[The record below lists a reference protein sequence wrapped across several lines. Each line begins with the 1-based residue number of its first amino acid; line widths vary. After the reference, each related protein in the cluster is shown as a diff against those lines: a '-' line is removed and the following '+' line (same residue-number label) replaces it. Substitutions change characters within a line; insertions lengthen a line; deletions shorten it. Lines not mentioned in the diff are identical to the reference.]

1 MNGASRMESMTRNIL
16 KALGGM
22 LIASALLYVGDYA
35 VLRYRVASN
44 LAPYGNVTVLL
55 YYAVPLKTGKMEY
68 DFQSSQ
74 QEACAN
80 SLFPHM
86 GYLPC
91 WYARKHTDR
100 EIKL

>member
-1 MNGASRMESMTRNIL
+1 MKKFIFQSLAAVLGA
-16 KALGGM
+16 AG
-22 LIASALLYVGDYA
+22 LIYLGDYA
-35 VLRYRVASN
+35 LLRFRIVRN
-44 LAPYGNVTVLL
+44 WMPYDTVTVQV
-55 YYAVPLKTGKMEY
+55 YYAVPQKTGKMEY

-74 QEACAN
+74 PQTCVT
-80 SLFPHM
+80 SLFPHL

>member
-1 MNGASRMESMTRNIL
+1 MKSMKRIIL
-16 KALGGM
+16 KALLGM
-22 LIASALLYVGDYA
+22 LIAAAVLYLGDYA
-35 VLRYRVASN
+35 MFRYRVARN
-44 LAPYGNVTVLL
+44 LSPYGNVTVMR

-74 QEACAN
+74 QETCAN

-86 GYLPC
+86 GYLSY

>member
-1 MNGASRMESMTRNIL
+1 MKKIIFKSL
-16 KALGGM
+16 V
-22 LIASALLYVGDYA
+22 LLLAAAGLVYVGDYG
-35 VLRYRVASN
+35 VLRYRIARN
-44 LAPYGNVTVLL
+44 WMPYDTVTVQS
-55 YYAVPLKTGKMEY
+55 YYAVPQKTGKTEY

-74 QEACAN
+74 PENCVT
-80 SLFPHM
+80 SLFPHL